1 MDNLLSHAT
10 PTDGL
15 GQRNACADFDAFVS
29 PSAAALRPTCAAFV
43 YRRIVTPVCCVVTR
57 KLSTGSNCVL
67 LRTVRAITFRQCEN
81 FVSREHVVA
90 LAHGVPESLS
100 GSNADRS
107 QPQDM
112 ATSLMPVFLRR
123 IRLRLP

>member
-43 YRRIVTPVCCVVTR
+43 YQGIVTPLRRGVTR
-57 KLSTGSNCVL
+57 NLSIGSNCVL
-67 LRTVRAITFRQCEN
+67 LRTAHPVTFRQCEN
-81 FVSREHVVA
+81 FVSREQVCCVCR
-90 LAHGVPESLS
+90 GVPANLA
-100 GSNADRS
+100 GSSAHAT
-107 QPQDM
+107 QPQGISASSM
-112 ATSLMPVFLRR
+112 SVFLR
-123 IRLRLP
+123 